1 MNRERLI
8 NTLLVLG
15 VFIGISLAL
24 FSSIRDTNFDDNR
37 DWAARVGGAEISKE
51 KYLLQLDGLNL
62 DKRAPL
68 NKEDKAFVLERMIE
82 EELLIQRAKDLGLFT
97 KEKLSFFL
105 IL

>member
-37 DWAARVGGAEISKE
+37 DWAARVGGTEISRE
-51 KYLLQLDGLNL
+51 KYLLQLDGLNS

-68 NKEDKAFVLERMIE
+68 NKEDKAFVLEQMKCTILFSSAAPRSAY
-82 EELLIQRAKDLGLFT
+82 AKSEYVRLR
-97 KEKLSFFL
+97 LST
-105 IL
+105 

>member
-24 FSSIRDTNFDDNR
+24 FSSIRDTNFDDSR

-51 KYLLQLDGLNL
+51 KYLLQ
-62 DKRAPL
+62 
-68 NKEDKAFVLERMIE
+68 
-82 EELLIQRAKDLGLFT
+82 
-97 KEKLSFFL
+97 
-105 IL
+105 

>member
-37 DWAARVGGAEISKE
+37 DWAARVGGTEISRE
-51 KYLLQLDGLNL
+51 KYLLQLDGLNS

-82 EELLIQRAKDLGLFT
+82 EELLIQRAKDLGLFST
-97 KEKLSFFL
+97 NTM
-105 IL
+105 I